1 LLNWL
6 SRGHQKSALTKK
18 SELFTAQRSLGF
30 TTMLLEILNYT
41 KQRAIWSWEGSMHVL
56 ITEKSVYQ
64 WVVTNVISFI
74 AAMALPISTA
84 ERLLLIMRGI
94 LILAMEC
101 MNTAIERVVD
111 DISGDKRKL
120 AKQAKDTATAAVA
133 LSAFAVGLAWIVI
146 VFGILW

>member
-1 LLNWL
+1 
-6 SRGHQKSALTKK
+6 
-18 SELFTAQRSLGF
+18 
-30 TTMLLEILNYT
+30 MLLEILNYT

-84 ERLLLIMRGI
+84 ERSLLIMRGI